1 METASLVVGVP
12 FGALALGWA
21 LFWVVAGFRAPM
33 PASLSSFRGVM
44 PRLYELK
51 DRTNPDDP
59 EAYFHKLEE
68 SLTTSRAKLEALLK
82 LEGELG
88 ILDDEAWSDL
98 RERAAPYLLARVPGR
113 GWQALF
119 DILNEAK
126 GFAHLRRIG
135 CTNVRFIPH
144 AADKTPDLEGI
155 LNGGIVLCE
164 VKTINI
170 SKEEA
175 QRRQRV
181 HQGEIVST
189 DISVRLSDGLLQKFT
204 STLNDAVGQLGSYDS
219 QGQARRIVFAVI
231 HFDDW
236 VGNCQPEYFAQ
247 IDRHLQADPVVGAEL
262 VVCPASN
269 LFGRRFTMRA
279 ASVVEL

>member
-1 METASLVVGVP
+1 MDGS
-12 FGALALGWA
+12 ALA
-21 LFWVVAGFRAPM
+21 
-33 PASLSSFRGVM
+33 
-44 PRLYELK
+44 
-51 DRTNPDDP
+51 
-59 EAYFHKLEE
+59 
-68 SLTTSRAKLEALLK
+68 
-82 LEGELG
+82 
-88 ILDDEAWSDL
+88 
-98 RERAAPYLLARVPGR
+98 
-113 GWQALF
+113 

-247 IDRHLQADPVVGAEL
+247 IDRHLQADPVVGAERWS
-262 VVCPASN
+262 VRPATCSVAGLQCGQQAWLNSETN
-269 LFGRRFTMRA
+269 LTDELSGWVTQPRMRPRLAWLSPTARRSAPETA
-279 ASVVEL
+279 ARIPRT